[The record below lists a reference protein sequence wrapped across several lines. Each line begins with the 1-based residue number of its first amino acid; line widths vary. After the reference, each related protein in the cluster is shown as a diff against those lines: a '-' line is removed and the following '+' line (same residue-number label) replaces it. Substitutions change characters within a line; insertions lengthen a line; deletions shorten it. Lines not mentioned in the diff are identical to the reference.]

1 MYPPPIFSR
10 CFDLARAHGATLSLT
25 LGERVESTKRGDPHD
40 RSVLGE
46 LRIEAGDQ
54 VVASAPASDLE
65 RGSLS
70 LIEQM
75 GWA

>member
-1 MYPPPIFSR
+1 VYPPPIFSR
-10 CFDLARAHGATLSLT
+10 CFALARAHGARVGLT
-25 LGERVESTKRGDPHD
+25 VADSVEKTPDGPVRQ
-40 RSVLGE
+40 LGE

-54 VVASAPASDLE
+54 VIACAPASDIE
-65 RGSLS
+65 CGSLS